1 MKTRRCVEHMA
12 LRAMQ
17 NAKQDGDV
25 EVRITNK
32 LLELKI
38 NEALLY
44 AISQQTNA
52 SSYEMF
58 EYFHNYSHKIMS
70 LFSTP
75 KYNKRDRFSFYGTYG
90 NSNSSYIL
98 TIKRANYTLKGIDS
112 SGNVVVDYDIYEHLY
127 GIRTIDKTT
136 GYWIVNVKEE
146 SDETVARINHIEFG
160 NTFIVN
166 VNVPAKFI
174 HFNSEKISEIV
185 AEKELLGFSAL
196 AEPEDPSTS
205 GKRRS
210 IDELDKMIEEAQPI
224 RKRRVN
230 KERGN
235 V

>member
-1 MKTRRCVEHMA
+1 MKTRQSVERIVW
-12 LRAMQ
+12 RAMQ
-17 NAKQDGDV
+17 NAKRDEDV

-70 LFSTP
+70 LFSTS
-75 KYNKRDRFSFYGTYG
+75 KHQKRDQFSFYGTYG

-98 TIKRANYTLKGIDS
+98 TIKRAHYSFTSLKGIDS
-112 SGNVVVDYDIYEHLY
+112 SGNVVADYDTYEHLY
-127 GIRTIDKTT
+127 GIRVIDKTT
-136 GYWIVNVKEE
+136 GYWTSDIKEE
-146 SDETVARINHIEFG
+146 GDETVARINHIEFS
-160 NTFIVN
+160 NTFTVN

-174 HFNSEKISEIV
+174 RFNSEKISEIV

-210 IDELDKMIEEAQPI
+210 IDELDKMIEEAQTDP
-224 RKRRVN
+224 K
-230 KERGN
+230 KKGK
-235 V
+235 